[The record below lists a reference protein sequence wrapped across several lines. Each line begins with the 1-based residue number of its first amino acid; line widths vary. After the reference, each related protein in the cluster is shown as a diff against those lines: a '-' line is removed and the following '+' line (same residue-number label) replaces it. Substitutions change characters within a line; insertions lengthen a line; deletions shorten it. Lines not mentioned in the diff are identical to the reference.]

1 MEDRNPSID
10 DVLKLAKS
18 KNSRIDTDIIKK
30 AYLYAKAK
38 HQNQKRKSGEPY
50 IIHPLNVAYIVAGMG
65 LDSSTISAALLH
77 DVVEDT
83 DAVYENIEK
92 LFSKEIAE
100 IVEGVTKIAEAFSSA
115 EERQAENYKKLF
127 IAMEKDIRVILL
139 KIADRLHNVKTLK
152 YLPREKQKYIAK
164 ETIDIYAPIANKL
177 GMFEIKN
184 ELEKYAFKYLK
195 PREYRYIYV
204 DMNKFDK
211 KYNRLFNEIKSDIVK
226 ICEKNKIVAKTFI
239 ERKPIYSI
247 YKKIIENNER
257 IEEIK
262 DLISIRVVVRNKTQ
276 CYMTMGILMEQYQF
290 IPSTFKDYIS
300 IPRNNMYQALQ
311 SLLIDKKGI
320 VFKLKICDCF
330 MNYISKYGILA
341 YLNSSQSNE
350 KMIIEEKL
358 IGIKNTLELENYLKS
373 PKVFLQTL
381 KNELFEEEVYVF
393 TPEGELV
400 ILPKGAIVIDFAYKI
415 SEKMGDLMFG
425 AKVNGEKMSIFQEL
439 KDGDIIEILIDEENK
454 TEKIEF
460 FDSNLL
466 DIDLINKVKTAKA
479 RNAILKNVYLKK
491 QMNNDRNINKKIY
504 LQLVMPDSDDLVLNL
519 AKKIRE
525 FDINILGIKTDY
537 IRQSDVKIN
546 LEMEIEDLKKILL
559 IREIL
564 REFSGNSNV
573 EIKCFLRN
581 K

>member
-38 HQNQKRKSGEPY
+38 HQKQKRKSGEPY

-83 DAVYENIEK
+83 DAVYEDIEK

-127 IAMEKDIRVILL
+127 TAMEKDIRVILL

-177 GMFEIKN
+177 GMFKIKS

-195 PREYRYIYV
+195 PREYRYIYIK
-204 DMNKFDK
+204 MNEFNKR
-211 KYNRLFNEIKSDIVK
+211 YNSSFNKIKSDIVK

-262 DLISIRVVVRNKTQ
+262 DLISIRVVVGNKTK

-290 IPSTFKDYIS
+290 IPSTFKDVFFASYPGRRRDGAPCELRAMGS
-300 IPRNNMYQALQ
+300 AGHGVDGGAEGVVAGADSMDGHAGRLSPACPPARQARRGQPRLAPS
-311 SLLIDKKGI
+311 SLCSRLI
-320 VFKLKICDCF
+320 
-330 MNYISKYGILA
+330 
-341 YLNSSQSNE
+341 
-350 KMIIEEKL
+350 
-358 IGIKNTLELENYLKS
+358 ELM
-373 PKVFLQTL
+373 Q
-381 KNELFEEEVYVF
+381 
-393 TPEGELV
+393 
-400 ILPKGAIVIDFAYKI
+400 
-415 SEKMGDLMFG
+415 
-425 AKVNGEKMSIFQEL
+425 
-439 KDGDIIEILIDEENK
+439 
-454 TEKIEF
+454 
-460 FDSNLL
+460 
-466 DIDLINKVKTAKA
+466 
-479 RNAILKNVYLKK
+479 
-491 QMNNDRNINKKIY
+491 
-504 LQLVMPDSDDLVLNL
+504 
-519 AKKIRE
+519 
-525 FDINILGIKTDY
+525 
-537 IRQSDVKIN
+537 
-546 LEMEIEDLKKILL
+546 
-559 IREIL
+559 
-564 REFSGNSNV
+564 
-573 EIKCFLRN
+573 
-581 K
+581 